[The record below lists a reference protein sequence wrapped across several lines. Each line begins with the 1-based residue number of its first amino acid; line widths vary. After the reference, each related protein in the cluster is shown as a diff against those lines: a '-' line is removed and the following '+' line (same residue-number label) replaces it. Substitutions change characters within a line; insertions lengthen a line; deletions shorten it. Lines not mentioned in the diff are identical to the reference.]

1 MHLCNPEA
9 WHILGCKSYNHQ
21 QWCGEL
27 VPIAN
32 SAVVLSHISLAPHTG
47 IHAVQPS
54 ACATVTHSLHQD
66 LILQRRSSFQE
77 DQEDENSCIPSG
89 IKLLESPKT
98 LGDLIR
104 SKREC
109 PTVKVAENF
118 VRSHLGGI
126 CIFEVE
132 GLGFSSCCP
141 QVCKLPDN
149 FVHCCS
155 VVPPNTHLQLSV
167 D

>member
-1 MHLCNPEA
+1 MRTPVYL
-9 WHILGCKSYNHQ
+9 Q
-21 QWCGEL
+21 EL
-27 VPIAN
+27 
-32 SAVVLSHISLAPHTG
+32 
-47 IHAVQPS
+47 
-54 ACATVTHSLHQD
+54 
-66 LILQRRSSFQE
+66 
-77 DQEDENSCIPSG
+77 SCI
-89 IKLLESPKT
+89 LESPKN
-98 LGDLIR
+98 LGELIR

-118 VRSHLGGI
+118 IRPHRGET

-149 FVHCCS
+149 FVHCRS
-155 VVPPNTHLQLSV
+155 VVPPNTHFQLSV